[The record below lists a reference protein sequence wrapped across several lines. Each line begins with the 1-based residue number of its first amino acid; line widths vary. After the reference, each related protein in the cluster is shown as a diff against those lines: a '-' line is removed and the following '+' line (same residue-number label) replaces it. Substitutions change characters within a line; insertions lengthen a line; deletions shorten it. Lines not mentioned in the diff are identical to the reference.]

1 MGGGGDNDHCDDVGV
16 KVVVCVVRQM
26 MMMMMIEVRAGVAN
40 GNERNWKEAMVV
52 THTIFPSLVTGIIII
67 NNMINMI
74 VITEIIMMMIV
85 NMVFSYRSR
94 CCIKFTTLLHLRIMQ
109 TTMDATRTNVIIVI
123 VIFFIGNIMLI

>member
-1 MGGGGDNDHCDDVGV
+1 M
-16 KVVVCVVRQM
+16 
-26 MMMMMIEVRAGVAN
+26 AN
-40 GNERNWKEAMVV
+40 GNERNWKEAMVVV

-67 NNMINMI
+67 NMINMI
-74 VITEIIMMMIV
+74 VIIIIIINMIVIIEINMMMIV

-123 VIFFIGNIMLI
+123 VMFFYL

>member
-1 MGGGGDNDHCDDVGV
+1 M
-16 KVVVCVVRQM
+16 RQM

-52 THTIFPSLVTGIIII
+52 VTHTIFPSLVTGIIII
-67 NNMINMI
+67 NMI
-74 VITEIIMMMIV
+74 VIIEINMMMII

-123 VIFFIGNIMLI
+123 VMFLFVISC